1 MIMLQREG
9 IAAAVVQNAEDL
21 YRDPHLRERGF
32 AREVF
37 HPQVGWL
44 TRVGPSVRMTEAGFV
59 PGGKA
64 HAAGQDNEAVL
75 GELLGMSSAEI
86 RDLMD
91 RQVLR

>member
-1 MIMLQREG
+1 
-9 IAAAVVQNAEDL
+9 
-21 YRDPHLRERGF
+21 
-32 AREVF
+32 
-37 HPQVGWL
+37 
-44 TRVGPSVRMTEAGFV
+44 MTEAGFAT
-59 PGGKA
+59 GGKA